1 MCPQSFDKIF
11 LRYLKFIPQ
20 MEKQQHFHHLI
31 NFFHVTHD
39 QMTRSLISS
48 FVYKHSL
55 NITFKW
61 KR

>member
-1 MCPQSFDKIF
+1 MCPQGFNLIF
-11 LRYLKFIPQ
+11 LQYLHFIPQ
-20 MEKQQHFHHLI
+20 MKKQQHFHHLI
-31 NFFHVTHD
+31 NFFHVTYD
-39 QMTRSLISS
+39 QMSGSLINS